1 MSSQT
6 LGLQALFDAVTR
18 LDTGRSMR
26 GVSYQWCGQN
36 TLDPSSWWIPMPY
49 GDIPTPQK
57 GGTAPK
63 IAPLQEALLTAI
75 TSASQ
80 SSVCFIDISH
90 LASSADAFMAPVIPE
105 LAKLINGMPVNSQP
119 VVRYLTGS
127 PNASVESFLDGDA
140 LVNGLVKSGWVTHP
154 NARFFCGGF
163 QPAYGSASAQLSEEL
178 AAAEVL
184 EVAAQLKSSLSQSA
198 ANAAAVAEG
207 LPTSVVKLA
216 RALQRLHA
224 SVVVP
229 AFSWNHSKV
238 FAVNGQS
245 LVSGGANYWSDY
257 SQGQTWIFDL
267 SMALHGDATVATHHY
282 LNHVWHYLADRPVL
296 DQGSWCW
303 GGRFLDKT
311 LQPVQEV
318 PVFGAAVTQ
327 TGTSAALMVA
337 RGGMWPDSPDGLSTQ
352 FLDAAR
358 DILFN
363 VVAELAQAGH
373 LRWATAV
380 ILFEQLADESAAW
393 RALMESLGASS
404 AAWATRCARNEA
416 IRQARGSVW
425 MAQQKLVM
433 DDLVEGAPGFQAL
446 VARINA
452 ALGTDWNGYIWPYD
466 LLRAMATA
474 VSNMVGTGLPQAGVL
489 LATSAYSNTS
499 GYRDPIQSG
508 DFISRLVSVAK
519 GMADVKQLPR
529 DAAAMQAAVA
539 KLVHYQRVLPESK
552 DNTSAAVQHSKFV
565 CVDQQLAYIGS
576 DNAYPS
582 YNLEVGMWVDDAAA
596 LKALV
601 SDYWTPLWALSEAVD

>member
-1 MSSQT
+1 MKSQNS
-6 LGLQALFDAVTR
+6 GLRALFDAVIR
-18 LDTGRSMR
+18 IDTGSSMR
-26 GVSYQWCGQN
+26 GVSYEWCARN
-36 TLDPSSWWIPMPY
+36 ALDPSSWWIPMPY
-49 GDIPTPQK
+49 GYIPTPQK
-57 GGTAPK
+57 GGIAPK
-63 IAPLQEALLTAI
+63 IAPLQDALLKAI
-75 TSASQ
+75 ASASQ
-80 SSVCFIDISH
+80 SPVCFIDISH
-90 LASSADAFMAPVIPE
+90 LASSWDVFMAPVLPE
-105 LAKLINGMPVNSQP
+105 LAKLINGMPTNSQP

-127 PNASVESFLDGDA
+127 PDANVESFINGDA
-140 LVNGLVKSGWVTHP
+140 LVNGLVKSGLVTHP

-163 QPAYGSASAQLSEEL
+163 QPAYGSPNAQLSEEM
-178 AAAEVL
+178 AADDVL
-184 EVAAQLKSSLSQSA
+184 EVAAQLKSSLSQGL
-198 ANAAAVAEG
+198 ANAAALAEA

-224 SVVVP
+224 SIVVP

-267 SMALHGDATVATHHY
+267 SMSLQGDATVATHAY
-282 LNHVWHYLADRPVL
+282 MNHVWRYLADRPVV

-303 GGRFLDKT
+303 GGRFLDKK

-318 PVFGAAVTQ
+318 PMYGSAVAQ
-327 TGTSAALMVA
+327 TGNSAALMVA

-363 VVAELAQAGH
+363 VVGELAQSGH

-380 ILFEQLADESAAW
+380 IVFEQLADESAAW

-404 AAWATRCARNEA
+404 AAWATRIARNEA
-416 IRQARGSVW
+416 IRQADRSVW
-425 MAQQKLVM
+425 LAQQKLVM
-433 DDLVEGAPGFQAL
+433 DDLVEGSPGFRAL
-446 VARINA
+446 VDRINA

-474 VSNMVGTGLPQAGVL
+474 VFNMEGAGFPQAGVL

-499 GYRDPIQSG
+499 GYRDPVRSG
-508 DFISRLVSVAK
+508 DFISRLVSVAR
-519 GMADVKQLPR
+519 GMADLKELPL
-529 DAAAMQAAVA
+529 DAAAMEAAVA

-552 DNTSAAVQHSKFV
+552 DNTSAGVQHSKFV
-565 CVDQQLAYIGS
+565 CVDQKLAYIGS

-582 YNLEVGMWVDDAAA
+582 YNLELGLWVDDAAA
-596 LKALV
+596 LQALV
-601 SDYWTPLWALSEAVD
+601 SDYWVPLWALSESVD